1 MHAVQ
6 VSEAHVRLEVLRP
19 VEGGAD
25 GEPPAVGVGNRAG
38 TRVLVVDRGRF
49 VGDAA
54 AQRPEAV
61 DAGVV
66 ADGVEVRVLPVLRGG
81 EVFVLGLD
89 RQGLEARPVG
99 PAHGAVE
106 AQPVIDVPGGGEHG
120 PSGGVH
126 GDLSVHGSRQREGTS
141 FDRDLDFAVGI
152 ERAVDRVSDGGAV
165 GGTDADAFNR
175 RPHQA
180 DVPTPGVAGDL
191 RVGHARL

>member
-38 TRVLVVDRGRF
+38 ARVLVVDRGRF

-66 ADGVEVRVLPVLRGG
+66 ADGVEVRVLPVLGLGG
-81 EVFVLGLD
+81 AELAGFN
-89 RQGLEARPVG
+89 RQSLEARQS
-99 PAHGAVE
+99 
-106 AQPVIDVPGGGEHG
+106 AQRMVP
-120 PSGGVH
+120 
-126 GDLSVHGSRQREGTS
+126 
-141 FDRDLDFAVGI
+141 
-152 ERAVDRVSDGGAV
+152 
-165 GGTDADAFNR
+165 
-175 RPHQA
+175 
-180 DVPTPGVAGDL
+180 
-191 RVGHARL
+191 

>member
-66 ADGVEVRVLPVLRGG
+66 ADGVEVVS
-81 EVFVLGLD
+81 FQFFLD
-89 RQGLEARPVG
+89 SKSWCWVSI
-99 PAHGAVE
+99 V
-106 AQPVIDVPGGGEHG
+106 
-120 PSGGVH
+120 
-126 GDLSVHGSRQREGTS
+126 
-141 FDRDLDFAVGI
+141 RDLKLDQSAQ
-152 ERAVDRVSDGGAV
+152 RM
-165 GGTDADAFNR
+165 
-175 RPHQA
+175 
-180 DVPTPGVAGDL
+180 VP
-191 RVGHARL
+191 

>member
-66 ADGVEVRVLPVLRGG
+66 ADGVEVRVLPVLGLGG
-81 EVFVLGLD
+81 AELAGFN
-89 RQGLEARPVG
+89 RQSLEARPVG
-99 PAHGAVE
+99 PTHGAVE
-106 AQPVIDVPGGGEHG
+106 AQPVVDVPGGGEHG
-120 PSGGVH
+120 PGGGVH
-126 GDLSVHGSRQREGTS
+126 RDGGGRGDDLGEDLIIHGRVHG
-141 FDRDLDFAVGI
+141 DI
-152 ERAVDRVSDGGAV
+152 EVAVDRVTDCGAV
-165 GGTDADAFNR
+165 GGTDADVFNR
-175 RPHQA
+175 RPHGT
-180 DVPTPGVAGDL
+180 DVPAPGVTG
-191 RVGHARL
+191 